1 MTLQHA
7 QVVYILRCA
16 IVGGEGSLTLDI
28 LSRGPPLS
36 LFDMLFIIGGGL
48 RTWCFPLGS
57 TS

>member
-48 RTWCFPLGS
+48 RT
-57 TS
+57 